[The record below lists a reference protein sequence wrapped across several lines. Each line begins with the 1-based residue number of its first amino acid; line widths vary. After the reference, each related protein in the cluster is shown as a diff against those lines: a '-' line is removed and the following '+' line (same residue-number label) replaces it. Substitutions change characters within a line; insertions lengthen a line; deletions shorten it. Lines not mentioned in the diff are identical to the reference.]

1 MAQNIWDEYQA
12 AYNQLHLIFIKQ
24 TGTTCSN
31 LLMKQ
36 NGWIIW
42 QVHLLFPW
50 ADGCLLACWQVYDK
64 VFAIFN
70 QVSSFTPISGPAQ
83 KQARAEIK
91 RTGRRKRNKF
101 VIKVWMR
108 LFHLIITIW
117 GLFALRLLVSLSP
130 RSSPDLRTQ
139 HIIANQLTS
148 QLWYQLSNIPSLP
161 RSLWSFVWQIIARF
175 SELPSA
181 VSNVLSVRAGL
192 ECDPLL
198 APLNS
203 EHSKLSWFSRDA
215 AGEWPS

>member
-1 MAQNIWDEYQA
+1 
-12 AYNQLHLIFIKQ
+12 
-24 TGTTCSN
+24 
-31 LLMKQ
+31 MKQ

-83 KQARAEIK
+83 EQARAEIK
-91 RTGRRKRNKF
+91 RTERRIRNKF

-148 QLWYQLSNIPSLP
+148 QMWYQLSNIPSLP
-161 RSLWSFVWQIIARF
+161 RSLLSFVWQIIARF

-181 VSNVLSVRAGL
+181 VSNVLSVRTGL
-192 ECDPLL
+192 
-198 APLNS
+198 
-203 EHSKLSWFSRDA
+203 
-215 AGEWPS
+215 EWPSARDSNGISELPIMQVIL

>member
-83 KQARAEIK
+83 KQ
-91 RTGRRKRNKF
+91 GQSRNKKNREEEKEQVCNKSLDEIVSF
-101 VIKVWMR
+101 DNNNMR
-108 LFHLIITIW
+108 
-117 GLFALRLLVSLSP
+117 AVCP
-130 RSSPDLRTQ
+130 
-139 HIIANQLTS
+139 
-148 QLWYQLSNIPSLP
+148 
-161 RSLWSFVWQIIARF
+161 
-175 SELPSA
+175 PSA
-181 VSNVLSVRAGL
+181 CLLISPVQPWPPDTAHYCKSV
-192 ECDPLL
+192 DITTVI
-198 APLNS
+198 S
-203 EHSKLSWFSRDA
+203 T
-215 AGEWPS
+215 

>member
-1 MAQNIWDEYQA
+1 
-12 AYNQLHLIFIKQ
+12 
-24 TGTTCSN
+24 
-31 LLMKQ
+31 MKQ

-91 RTGRRKRNKF
+91 RTGRRRGNKF

-148 QLWYQLSNIPSLP
+148 QLWYQLIVISPHSLDHFGLLFDRLLQGFQNCQVQSALSYQWGQAWSVTLYSPLWTVNTPNSPDSLEMQPS
-161 RSLWSFVWQIIARF
+161 SDQAKWH
-175 SELPSA
+175 A
-181 VSNVLSVRAGL
+181 VLTSYFCKFQCCFCWDRDYLCKVLL
-192 ECDPLL
+192 
-198 APLNS
+198 
-203 EHSKLSWFSRDA
+203 
-215 AGEWPS
+215 

>member
-1 MAQNIWDEYQA
+1 
-12 AYNQLHLIFIKQ
+12 
-24 TGTTCSN
+24 
-31 LLMKQ
+31 MKQ

-83 KQARAEIK
+83 EQARAEIK
-91 RTGRRKRNKF
+91 RSERRGNKF

-130 RSSPDLRTQ
+130 RSSPDLRTHSTLLQ
-139 HIIANQLTS
+139 ISWHHKCDINLVISPHSLDHFGLLFDRLLQGFQNCQVQSAMS
-148 QLWYQLSNIPSLP
+148 YLWGQAWSDP
-161 RSLWSFVWQIIARF
+161 RPQ
-175 SELPSA
+175 
-181 VSNVLSVRAGL
+181 G
-192 ECDPLL
+192 
-198 APLNS
+198 
-203 EHSKLSWFSRDA
+203 
-215 AGEWPS
+215 

>member
-1 MAQNIWDEYQA
+1 MTKFLPSSIKSLALHQYQVQHR
-12 AYNQLHLIFIKQ
+12 NR
-24 TGTTCSN
+24 
-31 LLMKQ
+31 
-36 NGWIIW
+36 
-42 QVHLLFPW
+42 
-50 ADGCLLACWQVYDK
+50 
-64 VFAIFN
+64 
-70 QVSSFTPISGPAQ
+70 
-83 KQARAEIK
+83 ARAEIK

-148 QLWYQLSNIPSLP
+148 QLWYQLYTYINIPSLP

-181 VSNVLSVRAGL
+181 VSTVLSERAGL

-203 EHSKLSWFSRDA
+203 EQWTLQTLLIL
-215 AGEWPS
+215 

>member
-1 MAQNIWDEYQA
+1 MTKFLPSSIKSLALHQYQVQHR
-12 AYNQLHLIFIKQ
+12 NR
-24 TGTTCSN
+24 
-31 LLMKQ
+31 
-36 NGWIIW
+36 
-42 QVHLLFPW
+42 
-50 ADGCLLACWQVYDK
+50 
-64 VFAIFN
+64 
-70 QVSSFTPISGPAQ
+70 
-83 KQARAEIK
+83 ARAEIK

-181 VSNVLSVRAGL
+181 VSTVLSERAGL

-203 EHSKLSWFSRDA
+203 EHSKLSWFSGDA
-215 AGEWPS
+215 AE

>member
-1 MAQNIWDEYQA
+1 
-12 AYNQLHLIFIKQ
+12 
-24 TGTTCSN
+24 
-31 LLMKQ
+31 MKQ

-83 KQARAEIK
+83 KQGRAEIK
-91 RTGRRKRNKF
+91 RTQRRRRNKF

-148 QLWYQLSNIPSLP
+148 QLWYQLYTYINIPSLP

-181 VSNVLSVRAGL
+181 VSTVLSERAGL
-192 ECDPLL
+192 E
-198 APLNS
+198 
-203 EHSKLSWFSRDA
+203 W
-215 AGEWPS
+215 WPSTRPPEEWTLQTLLLLWRCSRVVTKLNGTLC

>member
-1 MAQNIWDEYQA
+1 
-12 AYNQLHLIFIKQ
+12 
-24 TGTTCSN
+24 
-31 LLMKQ
+31 MKQ

-83 KQARAEIK
+83 KQGRAEIK
-91 RTGRRKRNKF
+91 RTQRRGKEQVCNKSLDEIVSF
-101 VIKVWMR
+101 DNNNMRAVCPPSACLLISPVQPWPPDTAHYCKSVDITTVIS
-108 LFHLIITIW
+108 T
-117 GLFALRLLVSLSP
+117 
-130 RSSPDLRTQ
+130 
-139 HIIANQLTS
+139 
-148 QLWYQLSNIPSLP
+148 YSNIPSLP

-181 VSNVLSVRAGL
+181 VSTVLSVRAGL

-203 EHSKLSWFSRDA
+203 EHSKLSWFSGDA
-215 AGEWPS
+215 AE